1 MSRRVLVTPMD
12 WGLGHATR
20 CIPLIRTLLEL
31 DCEVFVAGSGPSLE
45 ILKEA
50 FPSLPAFFTLP
61 SYDPKYAHSGAL
73 KWKLARQF
81 PRLLRTVKR
90 EEVVTKEIVRTHNI
104 EVIISDNRYGCRT
117 AQTINIFMGHQI
129 NLPLASSRWL
139 SSLINGYHR
148 TFLDK
153 FDGWWIPDWKGE
165 DSLAGGLSQTD
176 HSKALYL
183 GPLSRFDKLPVTPK
197 VYDIAFILSGP
208 EPQRTLFEE
217 RVIAIVAHYGGKMCL
232 VRGARDGRVI
242 EGGAEL
248 TVFDL
253 PGSTTIADVIAK
265 SRVIVARP
273 GYSTIMDLAHTG
285 GKAVFIPT
293 PGQAE
298 QEHLARRLERK
309 GIAGYVG
316 QDAIDLDIIV
326 EKASRYAGF
335 EGMTMR
341 KEELQR
347 AVRTGLKV

>member
-1 MSRRVLVTPMD
+1 MD

-31 DCEVFVAGSGPSLE
+31 NCELFVAGSGPSLE
-45 ILKEA
+45 ILKEE
-50 FPSLPAFFTLP
+50 FPFLPDFFTLP

-90 EEVVTKEIVRTHNI
+90 EEVVTNEIVRTHNI
-104 EVIISDNRYGCRT
+104 EVIISDNRYGCRS
-117 AQTINIFMGHQI
+117 AQTVNIFMGHQI
-129 NLPLASSRWL
+129 NLPLASPQWL
-139 SSLINGYHR
+139 GSVINGYHR

-153 FDGWWIPDWKGE
+153 FDGWWIPDRKGE
-165 DSLAGGLSQTD
+165 DSLAGELSQTD
-176 HSKALYL
+176 HPKAVYL
-183 GPLSRFDKLPVTPK
+183 GPLSRFDKLPGTPK

-217 RVIAIVAHYGGKMCL
+217 RVLAIAAHYGGKICI
-232 VRGARDGRVI
+232 VRGTRDRRVI
-242 EGGAEL
+242 HGGAEF

-253 PGSTTIADVIAK
+253 PGSATIAEVIGR
-265 SRVIVARP
+265 SGVIVARP

-316 QDAIDLDIIV
+316 QAALDFDIIV

-335 EGMTMR
+335 EGMATR
-341 KEELQR
+341 KKELQR
-347 AVRTGLKV
+347 VLRTALKI